1 MPAAMEAAMEGFMS
15 ETVMVVVMEMV
26 KTVVIMEAVE
36 AIPEEDRASML
47 EAIGVQS
54 MDDLLVDIP
63 KSLRI
68 GALDLPDGLSEF
80 ETMSQ
85 VASLAA
91 RNRVPRLPPSA
102 IGASPAAGGRKTWW
116 LLMTQSC
123 RRADYQKRSDEIMH
137 SHNLLWRRPKM
148 KGPRR
153 LVRRGADQHMERRTE
168 KKASA
173 QEPPRSRDRAI
184 AY

>member
-1 MPAAMEAAMEGFMS
+1 LENRLRQAPPHAAMLRVA
-15 ETVMVVVMEMV
+15 
-26 KTVVIMEAVE
+26 K
-36 AIPEEDRASML
+36 
-47 EAIGVQS
+47 
-54 MDDLLVDIP
+54 DLLLLLVCSTKAP
-63 KSLRI
+63 TRRHCGTVASSGKSCNVRCWPTAEARA
-68 GALDLPDGLSEF
+68 GARHGRLMGSCGLSL
-80 ETMSQ
+80 
-85 VASLAA
+85 VLAA

-168 KKASA
+168 KKANA
-173 QEPPRSRDRAI
+173 QEPPSSRDLAI
-184 AY
+184 ACGR

>member
-1 MPAAMEAAMEGFMS
+1 MKVSVWPMAEA
-15 ETVMVVVMEMV
+15 
-26 KTVVIMEAVE
+26 
-36 AIPEEDRASML
+36 RA
-47 EAIGVQS
+47 
-54 MDDLLVDIP
+54 
-63 KSLRI
+63 
-68 GALDLPDGLSEF
+68 GARHGRLMGSCGLSL
-80 ETMSQ
+80 
-85 VASLAA
+85 VLAA

-168 KKASA
+168 KKANA
-173 QEPPRSRDRAI
+173 QEPPSSRDLAI
-184 AY
+184 ACGR